1 MILQRL
7 REFHERIEDDLIP
20 SYHKE
25 QGCRW
30 ILEINENGT
39 FRGFTETG
47 QTKRSATDFVA
58 PYKRRSGRTPPP
70 YLLVDKPA
78 YGLGLPRND
87 DEKWRKKAAQ
97 RHENYVDLVEECAA
111 SVDHPALEAFLTFL
125 DAHVDDALADS
136 ATEDMKKGDLIIPRV
151 DGTLLTQIPE
161 VQQFWIERQDAE
173 AAEKST
179 LTTECTVCGETRPVI
194 RTEPVELTL
203 GPDRVNV
210 ITGNEKAFLS
220 HGLEQSEISPVCQP
234 CARTYGEA
242 LHYLLDD
249 DRHHLRLGDVTW
261 VYWTDRESDFDPFS
275 TLTEARPRDVET
287 QLKAPYGAS
296 KPGPPDTNRFYA
308 AALTSNISRLAVRS
322 WITATVKEVAQNIE
336 RYFDRMALMGHD
348 GSRYHGLYA
357 LAGSTV
363 RELDDLPPQTEE
375 ALLSHAL
382 TGQPLPMPLLHQAIQ
397 RARTEGGITHPRA
410 ALLKLVLL
418 SNQSDDTDPMVDEQ
432 LSPNRDSAAYQCGRL
447 LAVLENI
454 QREAINPNT
463 TLVDRYYGTASTAPA
478 SVFGNLL
485 RSAQSHLSKLRRSDD
500 KRGLGGYFQGQL
512 EDIMAQLDGFP
523 NTLSA
528 QDQALFALGYY
539 QQRNYTGGGTGDK
552 SSDAAEPAEATA

>member
-7 REFHERIEDDLIP
+7 RDFHERIEDELIP
-20 SYHKE
+20 SYHKK

-30 ILEINENGT
+30 ILEINEDGT

-47 QTKRSATDFVA
+47 QTKRSATDYVA

-78 YGLGLPRND
+78 YVLGLPRSD
-87 DEKWRKKAAQ
+87 EEKWRKKAAQ
-97 RHENYVDLVEECAA
+97 RHEHYVDLVEECAA
-111 SVDHPALEAFLTFL
+111 AVDHPALETFLTFL
-125 DAHVDDALADS
+125 DVHVDEALTDS
-136 ATEDMKKGDLIIPRV
+136 VTEDMTKGDLIIPRV

-179 LTTECTVCGETRPVI
+179 LTTECTVCGEARPVI

-242 LHYLLDD
+242 LHYLLDE
-249 DRHHLRLGDVTW
+249 DRHHLRLGEVTW
-261 VYWTDRESDFDPFS
+261 VYWTDRETDFDPFS
-275 TLTEARPRDVET
+275 TLTEAKPRDVEN
-287 QLKAPYGAS
+287 LLEAAYGAS
-296 KPGPPDTNRFYA
+296 KPGEIDPTRFYA

-322 WITATVKEVAQNIE
+322 WVTATVEEVQRNVAK
-336 RYFDRMALMGHD
+336 YFKRMRLAGRD
-348 GSRYHGLYA
+348 GPRYHGLYA

-363 RELDDLPPQTEE
+363 RDLDDLPPQTEE
-375 ALLSHAL
+375 VLLSHAL
-382 TGQPLPMPLLHQAIQ
+382 TGQPLPLSLLHQATR
-397 RARTEGGITHPRA
+397 RARVEGGITHPRA

-418 SNQSDDTDPMVDEQ
+418 SNHPDDTMVDEQ
-432 LSPNRDSAAYQCGRL
+432 LNPNQDSAAYQCGRL
-447 LAVLENI
+447 LAVLEHI
-454 QREAINPNT
+454 QRRAIDPNT

-485 RSAQSHLSKLRRSDD
+485 RSAQSHLSKLRRSDET
-500 KRGLGGYFQGQL
+500 RGFGVNRQKELG
-512 EDIMAQLDGFP
+512 EIMSQLDGFP

-539 QQRNYTGGGTGDK
+539 QQRQARFADD
-552 SSDAAEPAEATA
+552 SDAVTLGEEAAEAAA